1 MLLTIRKQAW
11 GKAEPTEIVEQWEAN
26 SPYEMAKPIFSK
38 CDDGTYYTMV
48 KDKVSGKVLTP
59 QNGTKFLEALCNV
72 VNGYVFSSALL
83 QE

>member
-59 QNGTKFLEALCNV
+59 MLLMDMFFLQLCYKNRKV
-72 VNGYVFSSALL
+72 Y
-83 QE
+83 